1 MVIASSFI
9 LPFVDSCSPFC
20 PLLSILFSSPLLFRL
35 ILFIFSYSPRVLLY
49 LAPNVNYMNVLRGLE
64 NNLQGLSQEMRKKF
78 LGVRAAMNDG
88 IGELR
93 GIFVEELLRHQ
104 P

>member
-1 MVIASSFI
+1 
-9 LPFVDSCSPFC
+9 
-20 PLLSILFSSPLLFRL
+20 
-35 ILFIFSYSPRVLLY
+35 
-49 LAPNVNYMNVLRGLE
+49 MNVLRGLE

-88 IGELR
+88 VEEWR
-93 GIFVEELLRHQ
+93 GILVEELLRHQ